1 MSKFDMQFNFCMR
14 FNDFSDDTGS
24 KTSTFKIFWDTTYFF
39 YAASATAGNLSCDC
53 ARGRHRTVSA
63 AASRR
68 HVDASL
74 DLFAR
79 KSPRSLRDLAEKRA
93 LSARRLF
100 LRMMGV

>member
-1 MSKFDMQFNFCMR
+1 MR
-14 FNDFSDDTGS
+14 PAVTVTGQRQNS
-24 KTSTFKIFWDTTYFF
+24 SVANSTTFWNTIYSYT
-39 YAASATAGNLSCDC
+39 ASATAGNFSYGC

-79 KSPRSLRDLAEKRA
+79 KSPRSLRIFLIIHGDLTCFQKAHGQA
-93 LSARRLF
+93 ADHQI
-100 LRMMGV
+100 

>member
-1 MSKFDMQFNFCMR
+1 MHQHAPT
-14 FNDFSDDTGS
+14 TGAFL
-24 KTSTFKIFWDTTYFF
+24 TFRRVRRYNFF
-39 YAASATAGNLSCDC
+39 YQRRVSSCDRPGLDPPDL
-53 ARGRHRTVSA
+53 ALRP

-79 KSPRSLRDLAEKRA
+79 NIPRSWRDLAEKRA

-100 LRMMGV
+100 FLWVVGV